1 MSDSTKRRSTRFL
14 SDPPV
19 SVFVNGNIPAL
30 AFSEAAKGC
39 GLVMHAKYAPRQG
52 DTVGVAIGHLAPVE
66 GVVRWVNSLDEDI
79 VKIGIEYLE

>member
-1 MSDSTKRRSTRFL
+1 MNDTSKRKSTRFQ

-19 SVFVNGNIPAL
+19 SVFVNGNVPAL

-39 GLVMHAKYAPRQG
+39 GLVMLAKFAPGQG

-66 GVVRWVNSLDEDI
+66 GVVRWVTALDEDV
-79 VKIGIEYLE
+79 VKIGIEYLA